1 MKGALRIGIVA
12 AAIALPALSSAAW
25 AGGTDDFGCS
35 NATLKGEYAFG
46 GIAYTPAV
54 LPNGPPA
61 VFAGIRVYDGNG
73 HFTQRD
79 YQGDNL
85 AGPDFA
91 PPGQET
97 GTYTVNPD
105 CTGSDELDLN
115 VPVPSGSTGVIK
127 TLFVISDRGRHVHE
141 AVSELTPPGSTT
153 GPAPTQTSAD
163 VWKVDS
169 EQEQRMAH
177 WSEGSKRSIRARR
190 LGPSGLVTAPSVCL
204 NLTLWAAL
212 GEKPGCR
219 VKLPRRTK
227 KDSRS
232 RMASEIANLRKSSCQ
247 SISYVLLV
255 GQKSDCL
262 CSASRQ
268 CTARHYCVFL

>member
-1 MKGALRIGIVA
+1 MKSWFWKGTLA
-12 AAIALPALSSAAW
+12 AAIAFPALSNAAW
-25 AGGTDDFGCS
+25 AGGGDDFGCS
-35 NATLKGEYAFG
+35 NATLKGLYSFG
-46 GIAYTPAV
+46 ATNYTP
-54 LPNGPPA
+54 PPSQNIPTKVVTGIK
-61 VFAGIRVYDGNG
+61 VFDGQGNL
-73 HFTQRD
+73 TQRD

-177 WSEGSKRSIRARR
+177 RSEGSKRSIRARR